1 MANEKVL
8 SQSFGGIG
16 RLVFNNPDK
25 HNALSLEM
33 WRRAGEILDEFR
45 ADDDIRVVVLS
56 GAGGKA
62 FVSGADISKFEEE
75 RASGAAIREYNEVV
89 GRVSRELHGLPKP
102 TIAMIQGYC
111 IGGGLALAAC
121 CDLRICA
128 EGSRFGLPAA
138 KLGLGYPFD
147 GLKRLAD
154 TIGLAHTRDICFT
167 ARQFDASEA
176 AAMGLVNRVVPAAEL
191 EAVVQDC
198 AETIAGNAPL
208 TIRAMKCVFGEI
220 AKDPTERDLAAC
232 QSLVDACFSS
242 ADYAEGRRAFVEKR
256 KPVFT
261 GR

>member
-8 SQSFGGIG
+8 SQASGGIG
-16 RLVFNNPDK
+16 HLIFNNPEK

-33 WRRAGEILDEFR
+33 WRRAGEILEGFR
-45 ADDDIRVVVLS
+45 ADEDIRVVVLS

-75 RASGAAIREYNEVV
+75 RASDAAVRAYNEVV
-89 GRVSRELHGLPKP
+89 GRVSGALHGLPKP

-138 KLGLGYPFD
+138 RLGLGYPFE

-154 TIGLAHTRDICFT
+154 VIGLARARDICFT
-167 ARQFDASEA
+167 ARRFDAREA
-176 AAMGLVNRVVPAAEL
+176 ATMGLVNRVVPAAEL
-191 EAVVQDC
+191 EAVVRDC

-208 TIRAMKCVFGEI
+208 TIRAMKCAFGEI
-220 AKDPTERDLAAC
+220 AKDAAERDLAAC

-242 ADYAEGRRAFVEKR
+242 ADYTEGRRAFVEKR
-256 KPVFT
+256 KPLFT
-261 GR
+261 GT